1 MHQRTLK
8 NPNYQLRHETSLL
21 FNVLQVWEGYVE
33 GQEADVSP
41 SDSAKPKQEV
51 LQVIYRV
58 LLGFL
63 VGLL

>member
-33 GQEADVSP
+33 GQEEAASTVEG
-41 SDSAKPKQEV
+41 AKPKQEV
-51 LQVIYRV
+51 LQVIY
-58 LLGFL
+58 F
-63 VGLL
+63 